1 MPWYERLSAAD
12 AMFIALEDANNHM
25 HVGGVFTFEIG
36 PLRNAHGGLDIDR
49 IRESIE
55 SRLPRVPRF
64 RQRLAHVPGEGHPV
78 WVDDER
84 FHLPYHVRH
93 SALPRPGDHDTLKR
107 LAGRIMSQQLDRG
120 KPLWEMWFVEGLEHD
135 RFALISKT
143 HHCMIDG
150 IAGAELLS
158 VILDATPN
166 PPIPPPRPWQPRPAP
181 TDALL
186 VGDAV
191 LRRLAQPVEAV
202 MAIRDALRD
211 PRGTFDHV
219 VEAAEGIGEALAPS
233 FHAASETPLNVPCGP
248 HRRFETVDHSVHEF
262 KQVKD
267 ALGGT
272 LNDVV
277 LATVA
282 GALRGFFLD
291 RGLRIQELEI
301 RAMVPVSVRA
311 KDGSAALGNQ
321 ITQMIAP
328 LPVALSDPIE
338 RLKMVRETMGN
349 LKESKQALGGR
360 VLTAVAEW
368 TVPTVLVQSVRMT
381 VRSRPYNLVVTNVP
395 GPQIPLYL
403 LGCRQ
408 QQSYPVAPL
417 SPGQA
422 LNVALFSYDGGLF
435 WGLNADYDAIPDL
448 SQFADHIRE
457 AFREL
462 QLAAGIASE

>member
-1 MPWYERLSAAD
+1 
-12 AMFIALEDANNHM
+12 
-25 HVGGVFTFEIG
+25 
-36 PLRNAHGGLDIDR
+36 
-49 IRESIE
+49 
-55 SRLPRVPRF
+55 
-64 RQRLAHVPGEGHPV
+64 
-78 WVDDER
+78 
-84 FHLPYHVRH
+84 
-93 SALPRPGDHDTLKR
+93 
-107 LAGRIMSQQLDRG
+107 MSQQLDRG
-120 KPLWEMWFVEGLEHD
+120 KPLWEMWFVEGLEDD

-211 PRGTFDHV
+211 PRGTFDQV

-233 FHAASETPLNVPCGP
+233 FHAASQTPLNVPCGP

-291 RGLRIQELEI
+291 RGLRIQDLEI

-311 KDGSAALGNQ
+311 KDGNAALGNQ
-321 ITQMIAP
+321 ITQMIAA
-328 LPVALSDPIE
+328 LPVGLSDPIE